1 MKKVILLSLVA
12 SATLLSANDEGYY
25 FTPTIGKVINE
36 SSDLNKEKIYGFRVG
51 MPVENQY
58 GLDTFEFAYDRQTGV
73 DYTSRLDS
81 TKTNRFSANFLKHYN
96 YTTAYTPY
104 GLAGIGYETFSNEQL
119 DANDALFLNVG
130 VGIKYK
136 INENFSLMTD
146 VRHLIRL
153 DEFDSHTIF
162 DIGLVIPFGKVQKQ
176 APVVVEEKKVAPV
189 VIAPKDSDN
198 DGVIDE
204 KDLCPTTKA
213 GVKVDANGC
222 EIVVAPKDSDNDGVI
237 DEKDL
242 CPTTKAGVK
251 VDANGCEIVVAP
263 KDSDNDGVI
272 DEKDLCPTTK
282 AGVKVDANGC
292 EIVVAPKDSDND
304 GVIDEKDKCPNTPT
318 GFTVDASGCEISYN
332 LKINFDTNKA
342 DIKPQYNDEIS
353 KFVLFMNTFPAYK
366 AEIGGHTDNVGDAV
380 LNKKLSTQ
388 RANSVKE
395 RFTKEGVETTRMTAV
410 GYGEEKP
417 VASNDTVE
425 GRDENRRI
433 EVILSK

>member
-104 GLAGIGYETFSNEQL
+104 GLAGVGYETFSNEQL
-119 DANDALFLNVG
+119 DAKDALFLNVG

-189 VIAPKDSDN
+189 VI
-198 DGVIDE
+198 
-204 KDLCPTTKA
+204 
-213 GVKVDANGC
+213 
-222 EIVVAPKDSDNDGVI
+222 APKDSDNDGVI

>member
-12 SATLLSANDEGYY
+12 SATLLNANNEGYY

-58 GLDTFEFAYDRQTGV
+58 GFDTFEFAYDRQTGV
-73 DYTSRLDS
+73 DYTSLPQD
-81 TKTNRFSANFLKHYN
+81 TKTNRFGANFLKHYN

-104 GLAGIGYETFSNEQL
+104 GLAGVGYETFSNEKL

-130 VGIKYK
+130 VGLKYK
-136 INENFSLMTD
+136 INEQFSLMTD

-176 APVVVEEKKVAPV
+176 APVVEEKKAEPV
-189 VIAPKDSDN
+189 VVAPKDSDK
-198 DGVIDE
+198 DGVIDAQD
-204 KDLCPTTKA
+204 KCPDSKA
-213 GVKVDANGC
+213 GAKVDVNGC
-222 EIVVAPKDSDNDGVI
+222 EIVVAPPAPVVVAPKDSDNDGVI

-251 VDANGCEIVVAP
+251 VDVNGCEIVVAP
-263 KDSDNDGVI
+263 PAPKDSDKDGVI
-272 DEKDLCPTTK
+272 DE
-282 AGVKVDANGC
+282 N
-292 EIVVAPKDSDND
+292 
-304 GVIDEKDKCPNTPT
+304 DKCPNTPA
-318 GFTVDASGCEISYN
+318 GFRVDSNGCEVSYK

-342 DIKPQYNDEIS
+342 DIKAEYNDEIA
-353 KFVLFMNTFPAYK
+353 KFVLFMNTFPVYK
-366 AEIGGHTDNVGDAV
+366 AEIGGHTDNVGDATA
-380 LNKKLSTQ
+380 NKKLSSS

-395 RFTKEGVETTRMTAV
+395 RFTKEGVEAGRMTAI
-410 GYGEEKP
+410 GYGEEQP
-417 VASNDTVE
+417 IASNDTVE

-433 EVILSK
+433 EVTLSK